1 MSQQINLLPR
11 GPISPKLS
19 ARRALLT
26 LSTFFLML
34 IAYGQW
40 LHARAN
46 AAQQQ
51 TLDSGHAL
59 QAQRAKLL
67 ALQKKMG
74 EHHAAGDI
82 AAQIAALEPQ
92 TRVAKELLARL
103 KSGELGSLDGYGKQF
118 TALASLS
125 TPGVW
130 LTSISMSNAGRALR
144 VEGRALH
151 KQQVLTYAR
160 QLNAVMTPFGAQ
172 VSALEVTPVLQPAEP
187 TTQHAAVF
195 AFTLF

>member
-51 TLDSGHAL
+51 TLDSEHAL

-74 EHHAAGDI
+74 EHYAAGDI

>member
-51 TLDSGHAL
+51 TLDSEHAL

-67 ALQKKMG
+67 AMQKKMG
-74 EHHAAGDI
+74 EHYAAGDI

-195 AFTLF
+195 AFKLF

>member
-51 TLDSGHAL
+51 TLDSEHAL

-67 ALQKKMG
+67 AMQKKMG
-74 EHHAAGDI
+74 EHYAAGDI

-172 VSALEVTPVLQPAEP
+172 VSALEVTPVLKPAEP

>member
-51 TLDSGHAL
+51 TLDSEHAL

-67 ALQKKMG
+67 AMQKKMG
-74 EHHAAGDI
+74 EHYAAGDI

>member
-51 TLDSGHAL
+51 TLDSEHAL

-74 EHHAAGDI
+74 EHYAAGDI

-195 AFTLF
+195 AFKLF

>member
-1 MSQQINLLPR
+1 
-11 GPISPKLS
+11 
-19 ARRALLT
+19 
-26 LSTFFLML
+26 
-34 IAYGQW
+34 
-40 LHARAN
+40 
-46 AAQQQ
+46 
-51 TLDSGHAL
+51 
-59 QAQRAKLL
+59 
-67 ALQKKMG
+67 MG

-92 TRVAKELLARL
+92 TRGAKELLARL

-118 TALASLS
+118 TALSSLS

>member
-1 MSQQINLLPR
+1 M
-11 GPISPKLS
+11 
-19 ARRALLT
+19 
-26 LSTFFLML
+26 
-34 IAYGQW
+34 
-40 LHARAN
+40 
-46 AAQQQ
+46 
-51 TLDSGHAL
+51 D
-59 QAQRAKLL
+59 
-67 ALQKKMG
+67 

-82 AAQIAALEPQ
+82 AAQIASLEPQ

-125 TPGVW
+125 TPSVW

-195 AFTLF
+195 AFKLF